1 VFNLNLTINEHWSV
15 DKCMKKPLIR
25 KQVKK
30 MSKKGLVI
38 VLLYAMYITFI
49 LLSRM
54 PLLAEIWVEPKME
67 DNYEYNLSFLTDGKQ
82 SHYEVERYDQNIP
95 GTIYIKY
102 YSMNNTLKIEATNI
116 KNLSIDCRSM
126 FEDECQ
132 EIFRVDP
139 KVDSNYYK
147 HYFIEKNHLKVHINT
162 HNNITR
168 LGFKDTPIPYN
179 VTVNGENWLPDVNYS
194 YSNNYG
200 TIISE
205 IPMGYSWVDIYFRKQ
220 DINCPVAKFD
230 VTETTV
236 EVYDIITFDASK
248 SMDPDGRI
256 TNYFWDFGD
265 GTFISGTEQ
274 PAHHYTNVGTYSVIL
289 TVRDEDNLL
298 DRAYGDII
306 VIPEKSE
313 DGTPQIMG
321 KIPNQEM
328 VEDCDPWSLDL
339 NKYESILEVPNNPL
353 NWWVTGE
360 NNSLYA
366 LIGENSSTDTL
377 TFSPVSN
384 AYGNNIATIW
394 LGDNSGVRDSQ
405 TIWINITSVNDPPSI
420 FGTPDIVVHYDQTYT
435 FNYTHY
441 IKDLDTPKEELILST
456 SDPDN
461 TEVID
466 GLNVNFK
473 YPKSLLGKTIYVII
487 TVSDGEGISEDIVG
501 VTVSDDWLPILKKPL
516 PDVYLEEGETKNNY
530 FDLDD
535 YYSDPD
541 GDALY
546 YSFGNTHIQIT
557 IHDNHS
563 VDFKAPDNWG
573 GREIVTIRATDPA
586 GAKVEDIIVVSVKP
600 INDAPIIEGVPDLVL
615 HYDEL
620 YSFDLL
626 PYVTDEDN
634 TLDELTIS
642 TTEKIEGLWKD
653 SKETGYIQINPYNN
667 LLLEI
672 NYPKN
677 FLDHI
682 VLVNIT
688 VSDGDHSD
696 SQIIQIWITSNYPPE
711 LIQSLPDI
719 SFFEDVYFS
728 NAFDLSAYF
737 LDRDFDDLYYSYGE
751 VNIDVTINE
760 NGTVDLSAAEN
771 WYGTE
776 LVTFRATD
784 PEPYEAIAEDTILI
798 TIIPVN
804 DAPVVD
810 IIPTQKS
817 KVGDTWVLD
826 LMRYIH
832 DIDNNLTELNITVD
846 ANCIDC
852 EIKGTDLIFYGTS
865 AIKKTI
871 TIEVSDGEKN
881 AKQTIL
887 VIITQTTEEKSELL
901 ALNLVGALVVLIIA
915 GIAIITYRKYKSN
928 YIIEEIFLIHK
939 YGDLISHKTRKLET
953 QVDEDILSAMFT
965 VVQDFIKDS
974 FAKRAKA
981 DKDWALDELK
991 VGENKILI
999 DRGQIVYLT
1008 VIFSGSS
1015 LAGKKLR
1022 KRTKVI
1028 LKAIENKYAS
1038 EFESWAGNMSKV
1050 EGADRILAELLPN
1063 ENK

>member
-1 VFNLNLTINEHWSV
+1 MTIYEPWSV
-15 DKCMKKPLIR
+15 EKRMKKSLIR

-30 MSKKGLVI
+30 LSKKGFVIILV
-38 VLLYAMYITFI
+38 YAMYITFI
-49 LLSRM
+49 LLSRV
-54 PLLAEIWVEPKME
+54 PLFAETWVEPKME

-82 SHYEVERYDQNIP
+82 SHYEVERYDQSIP

-102 YSMNNTLKIEATNI
+102 YPVNNTLKIDARNI
-116 KNLSIDCRSM
+116 ENLSIDCRSM
-126 FEDECQ
+126 YEDECQ
-132 EIFRVDP
+132 EIFGVDP
-139 KVDSNYYK
+139 KDDSNYYK
-147 HYFIEKNHLKVHINT
+147 LYFIEKNHLKVHVNT
-162 HNNITR
+162 YNNLTR
-168 LGFKDTPIPYN
+168 LEFKDTPIPYN
-179 VTVNGENWLPDVNYS
+179 VIVNGENWLPDVNYS

-205 IPMGYSWVDIYFRKQ
+205 IPMGHSWVDIYFIKP
-220 DINCPVAKFD
+220 DINCPIARFN
-230 VTETTV
+230 VTEATV
-236 EVYDIITFDASK
+236 EVYEIITFDASK
-248 SMDPDGRI
+248 STDPDGRI

-274 PAHHYTNVGTYSVIL
+274 PAHHYTKVGTYSVIL
-289 TVRDEDNLL
+289 TIRDEDNLL
-298 DRAYGDII
+298 DRAYDDI
-306 VIPEKSE
+306 VVVPEKSE
-313 DGTPQIMG
+313 GGTPQIIG
-321 KIPNQEM
+321 KVPNQER
-328 VEDCDPWSLDL
+328 VEDCELWSLDL

-353 NWWVTGE
+353 NWWVTAE
-360 NNSLYA
+360 NTSLYT
-366 LIGENSSTDTL
+366 IVGENSSTDTL

-384 AYGNNIATIW
+384 AYGNNLVTIW

-405 TIWINITSVNDPPSI
+405 TIWINITSVNDAPAI
-420 FGTPDIVVHYDQTYT
+420 FGTPDVVVHYDQTYT
-435 FNYTHY
+435 FNYTPY
-441 IKDLDTPKEELILST
+441 IEDLDTPREELMLLT
-456 SDPDN
+456 SDPN
-461 TEVID
+461 HTKVSD

-473 YPKSLLGKTIYVII
+473 YPKSMLGKTIYVII
-487 TVSDGEGISEDIVG
+487 TVSDGEDISEDIVG

-546 YSFGNTHIQIT
+546 YSFGYTHIQIT

-563 VDFKAPDNWG
+563 VDFKALDDWG
-573 GREIVTIRATDPA
+573 GREIVTFRATDPA
-586 GAKVEDIIVVSVKP
+586 GAKVEDIIVVTVKS

-620 YSFDLL
+620 YLFDLL
-626 PYVTDEDN
+626 PYVMDEDN
-634 TLDELTIS
+634 AMDELKIS
-642 TTEKIEGLWKD
+642 TTEYIEGLWKD
-653 SKETGYIQINPYNN
+653 SKETGYIQINPLNN
-667 LLLEI
+667 LILEI

-677 FLDHI
+677 FLDRI

-688 VSDGDHSD
+688 LSDGDRSN
-696 SQIIQIWITSNYPPE
+696 SQMIQMWITSNYPPE

-719 SFFEDVYFS
+719 SFPEDVYYS
-728 NAFDLSAYF
+728 NAIDLSAYF
-737 LDRDFDDLYYSYGE
+737 MDRDYDDLYYSYGE
-751 VNIDVTINE
+751 VNIDVIINE
-760 NGTVDLSAAEN
+760 NGTVDLSAEEN

-784 PEPYEAIAEDTILI
+784 PEPYEAISEDTILI

-826 LMRYIH
+826 LTEYIH
-832 DIDNNLTELNITVD
+832 DIDNNLTELNITV
-846 ANCIDC
+846 NTNGIDC
-852 EIKGTDLIFYGTS
+852 AIKGTELIFYGTS

-887 VIITQTTEEKSELL
+887 VIITQSSEKRSDLL
-901 ALNLVGALVVLIIA
+901 VLNLIGAFVVLILA
-915 GIAIITYRKYKSN
+915 GIAMVSYRKYKSN

-974 FAKRAKA
+974 FAKRAEA
-981 DKDWALDELK
+981 DKDWALDELR

-999 DRGQIVYLT
+999 DRGRLVYLT
-1008 VIFSGSS
+1008 VIFSGSA

-1022 KRTKVI
+1022 KRTKAM
-1028 LKAIENKYAS
+1028 LKTIERKYAS
-1038 EFESWAGNMSKV
+1038 DFETWTGNMSKV
-1050 EGADRILAELLPN
+1050 EGVDRNLAELLPT